1 MTKGLFVVFEGL
13 DGAGTTTQTALL
25 RQYLESSG
33 RVCVSSFEPTDL
45 TLGKVLRTAL
55 RGQWGEQA
63 SEELKPEAVA
73 LLFAADRLDH
83 LTRRV
88 EPAMGRGEIVIS
100 DRYVYSSLAYQ
111 GSLLSPEWVQT
122 INQHAREPDLT
133 VYVRVSVETSLS
145 RVGSRGDTRDIY
157 EKEEMLRSVF
167 TGYESL
173 VERGEMA
180 NLVVVDGEQ
189 SVEKV
194 FNDVTL
200 AIQPLLSL

>member
-25 RQYLESSG
+25 RQYLESLG
-33 RVCVSSFEPTDL
+33 RVCVSTFEPTDL

-55 RGQWGEQA
+55 RGQWGEQG

-83 LTRRV
+83 LARRV
-88 EPAMGRGEIVIS
+88 EPAMERGEIVIS

-111 GSLLSPEWVQT
+111 GSLLSPEWVQR
-122 INQHAREPDLT
+122 INQYAREPDLT

-145 RVGSRGDTRDIY
+145 RVGSRGDVRDIY
-157 EKEEMLRSVF
+157 EKEEMLRSVSK
-167 TGYESL
+167 GYESL
-173 VERGEMA
+173 VEKAGMA
-180 NLVVVDGEQ
+180 NLAVVDGEQ
-189 SVEKV
+189 SVESV
-194 FNDVTL
+194 FNDVTR
-200 AIQPLLSL
+200 AIQPLLST